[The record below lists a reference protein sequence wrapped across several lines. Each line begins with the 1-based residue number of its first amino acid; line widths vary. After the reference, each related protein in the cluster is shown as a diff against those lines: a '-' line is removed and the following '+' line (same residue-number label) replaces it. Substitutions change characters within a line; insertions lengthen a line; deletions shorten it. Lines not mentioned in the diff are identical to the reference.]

1 MSRTNRIND
10 QGADRGCSHS
20 FGSGGPSTNLLVI
33 NIKYSCG
40 KQYHYLMS
48 LEKQYHQLMSLD
60 NNTGLR
66 VQSKSKRFL
75 WFPRFPSQLVIEQLY
90 RSSVSVSWEQ
100 IV

>member
-40 KQYHYLMS
+40 KQYKNYLMS
-48 LEKQYHQLMSLD
+48 FKKTISPVDVFGQQHRFESSEQIEEIPLVSKI
-60 NNTGLR
+60 
-66 VQSKSKRFL
+66 SKS
-75 WFPRFPSQLVIEQLY
+75 VGN
-90 RSSVSVSWEQ
+90 
-100 IV
+100 

>member
-40 KQYHYLMS
+40 KQYQNYLMS
-48 LEKQYHQLMSLD
+48 FKKTISPVD
-60 NNTGLR
+60 
-66 VQSKSKRFL
+66 VF
-75 WFPRFPSQLVIEQLY
+75 
-90 RSSVSVSWEQ
+90 
-100 IV
+100 